1 MKRINKLLYLVLTFF
16 FGSIG
21 IKDLI
26 TKNYKAVVARFLF
39 LWTGIPTLLGLADF
53 ITILTE
59 KADKDKTVAVV
70 SSRVSKVRFAV
81 LAVIFTLFVIGST
94 IPWESLIKT
103 TIFSDFN
110 STLGGLVIG
119 EYSLFG
125 NLIGA
130 PKVVDPYYGQA
141 SGVIPAFGNFAYI
154 DMAIILIALSGIFA
168 FVNKIK
174 FDEFVDNA
182 SDKIKKA
189 LPTALFAVLVSIV
202 LVIFVTTGVHT
213 TIVNAILGLAKKF
226 NLLLSLLA
234 SLVGGTLIGDTY
246 YLVGTTSQVFTI
258 AAGTE
263 KYYGVL
269 AHIIQ
274 SVANLVLLIAPT
286 SVALM
291 AGLHAMEIPYTKWLK
306 HIWKLFLIILGLVI
320 VSTVILYVLV

>member
-39 LWTGIPTLLGLADF
+39 LWTGIPTLLGLVDF

-59 KADKDKTVAVV
+59 KADKDKTVAVI
-70 SSRVSKVRFAV
+70 SNRVTKVRFAV

-94 IPWESLIKT
+94 IPWETLIKT
-103 TIFSDFN
+103 TVFSDFN
-110 STLGGLVIG
+110 TTLGSLVIG

-125 NLIGA
+125 NLIGT
-130 PKVVDPYYGQA
+130 PKMVDPYYGS
-141 SGVIPAFGNFAYI
+141 SGVVPAFGNFAYI

-174 FDEFVDNA
+174 FDDFVDNA
-182 SDKIKKA
+182 SEKIKKA
-189 LPTALFAVLVSIV
+189 LPTAVFAVLVSIV

-226 NLLLSLLA
+226 NLALSLLA
-234 SLVGGTLIGDTY
+234 SLVGGTLIGNTY
-246 YLVGTTSQVFTI
+246 YFIGTTSQVFSI
-258 AAGTE
+258 AAGAE

-274 SVANLVLLIAPT
+274 SIGNLVLLIAPT

-306 HIWKLFLIILGLVI
+306 HIWKLFLILLGIVI